1 MTSLGHVYVIENK
14 DRDEIIKLEET
25 TNSTHEQ

>member
-14 DRDEIIKLEET
+14 DRDEIIKLEEET
-25 TNSTHEQ
+25 TGNEQ